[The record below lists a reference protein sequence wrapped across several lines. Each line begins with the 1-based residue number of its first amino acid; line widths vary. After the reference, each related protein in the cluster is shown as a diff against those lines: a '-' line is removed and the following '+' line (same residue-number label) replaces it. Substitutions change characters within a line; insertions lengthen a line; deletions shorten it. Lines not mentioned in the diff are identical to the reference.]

1 MSVLITMEVVNM
13 FVLIQMEASIVLVI
27 LVTMEAFSVQ
37 VIVLFKDIITF
48 YVDIEECL
56 LDTDNCTQQCTNTDG
71 SYYCSCYTGY
81 ISNSSNNHTCIGYN
95 MSY

>member
-1 MSVLITMEVVNM
+1 MSVLITMEVVSM

-37 VIVLFKDIITF
+37 VISYSRIYFTF
-48 YVDIEECL
+48 YVDIDECQ
-56 LDTDNCTQQCTNTDG
+56 LDTDNCTQQCNNIGG

-81 ISNSSNNHTCIGYN
+81 IFNISNNHTCIGYN
-95 MSY
+95 TSY